1 MPRRGADTIG
11 ADIILRGVPKT
22 QRKGPITATPYR
34 KLVERFRRLLVLGQT
49 AGMLHWDMAT
59 MMPKGGATAR
69 AEQLAVLK
77 AVQHRILADPETAEL
92 LETADDDDLDSW
104 QRANLREMRRR
115 WAHATALGEDLVQAL
130 ARASAACEMAWR
142 EARPNADF
150 AAVLP
155 ELEEVLALTREAAA
169 AKAEA
174 MGLAPYD
181 ALLDAYEPDGR
192 SVDIDRV
199 FGDLEAFLPRFLG
212 KVLEA
217 QERGPDIDRPQG
229 PFPVHR
235 QRALGLRLMAALGFD
250 FDHGRLDKS
259 LHPFCGGVPDDVRI
273 TTRYDEDHF
282 TSSLMAVLHET
293 GHALY
298 ERGLPREWR
307 TQPVGQARSMSVH
320 ESQSLLVEM
329 QVCRSRPF
337 LTFAAPI
344 MREALGGDGAAW
356 KTDNLHRIM
365 TRVAPGFIRVDADEV
380 TYPAHVVLRYTL
392 EKAMV
397 AGELEARDLPGAW
410 NEGMK
415 RLLGLVPPS
424 DREGCL
430 QDLHWYDGAWGY
442 FPTYTLG
449 AITAAQLFDAARR
462 ADGDI
467 EPAIAR
473 GDFAPLFA
481 WLGENVHGKGSLLT
495 TGELLFEATGR
506 ALDVETFEAHLEGRY
521 LP

>member
-1 MPRRGADTIG
+1 
-11 ADIILRGVPKT
+11 
-22 QRKGPITATPYR
+22 
-34 KLVERFRRLLVLGQT
+34 
-49 AGMLHWDMAT
+49 MLSD
-59 MMPKGGATAR
+59 
-69 AEQLAVLK
+69 
-77 AVQHRILADPETAEL
+77 
-92 LETADDDDLDSW
+92 
-104 QRANLREMRRR
+104 
-115 WAHATALGEDLVQAL
+115 
-130 ARASAACEMAWR
+130 
-142 EARPNADF
+142 
-150 AAVLP
+150 
-155 ELEEVLALTREAAA
+155 LEEVLALTREAAA

-174 MGLAPYD
+174 MGLVPYD

-192 SVDIDRV
+192 TVDIDRV
-199 FGDLEAFLPRFLG
+199 FGDLDAYLPRFLG
-212 KVLEA
+212 EVLESQA
-217 QERGPDIDRPQG
+217 RGPDIDRPRG
-229 PFPVHR
+229 IFPVHR
-235 QRALGLRLMAALGFD
+235 QRSLGLRLMAALGFD
-250 FDHGRLDKS
+250 FDHGRLDQS

-273 TTRYDEDHF
+273 TTRYDEDDF

-337 LTFAAPI
+337 LAFAAPI
-344 MREALGGDGAAW
+344 MREILGGDGAAW
-356 KTDNLHRIM
+356 KTDNLHRIF
-365 TRVAPGFIRVDADEV
+365 TRVEPGFIRVDADEV

-392 EKAMV
+392 EKALI
-397 AGELEARDLPGAW
+397 AGEMEARDLPGAW
-410 NEGMK
+410 NEGMR

-449 AITAAQLFDAARR
+449 AITAAQMFDAARR
-462 ADGDI
+462 DDGDI

-473 GDFAPLFA
+473 GDFTALFV

-495 TGELLFEATGR
+495 TGELLTEATGR
-506 ALDVETFEAHLEGRY
+506 ALDVEAFKAHLEGRY